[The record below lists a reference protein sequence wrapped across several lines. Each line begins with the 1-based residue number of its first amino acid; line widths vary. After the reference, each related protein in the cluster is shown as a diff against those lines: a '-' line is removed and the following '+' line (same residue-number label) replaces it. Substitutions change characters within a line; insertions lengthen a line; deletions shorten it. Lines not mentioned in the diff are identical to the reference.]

1 MTIVMHPD
9 HFVLLI
15 IIQIPQ
21 SPVTL
26 IYSVII
32 VDSFKFLGYRFGG
45 YFFDNF
51 DNGFYSNTQ
60 EVTGISS
67 LGCRSLKA
75 SIGTLD
81 SFKHKISTET
91 KIQGICCRCASW
103 LEIKMKIEG
112 FKFNIKKSR
121 RFTASINLLKMV
133 TNQQKPKPI

>member
-1 MTIVMHPD
+1 M
-9 HFVLLI
+9 
-15 IIQIPQ
+15 
-21 SPVTL
+21 
-26 IYSVII
+26 
-32 VDSFKFLGYRFGG
+32 
-45 YFFDNF
+45 
-51 DNGFYSNTQ
+51 GFYSNTQ

-112 FKFNIKKSR
+112 FKFNIKKIQKVYGQRQFVENGHKPTKSKTDLCKAR
-121 RFTASINLLKMV
+121 LSVFILLTFNHRFK
-133 TNQQKPKPI
+133 